1 MKNCTKQ
8 ILFILALA
16 MCVACCGTRG
26 GQRDDYRV
34 CAWVWPSCHDDS
46 LGRTNWEEGIG
57 EWEVIKKGD
66 PRYEGHYQ
74 PKRPLWGYEMDD
86 DPAVVERWI
95 DTALE
100 HGVNT
105 FIYDWYWFDHYPYLE
120 GALNNGFLKAPNC
133 RKMDFYIM
141 WANHDVPHNYWNPH
155 KWGDDSSILWHGA
168 VGMDDFKII
177 VERVI
182 RQYFTQP
189 NYVKVDGCPV
199 FAIFDL
205 NIFADGLGG
214 KEKAAEA
221 IAYMRSEVRRAGF
234 PDLHLQMVHG
244 GVPYPSPEKIEEIKA
259 TIDNLGVASMV
270 GYNPGAYSPDYTQ
283 MNCGAIGIRDVWHSV
298 LDIPVYPTV
307 AVGWDDTPRF
317 PEKGI
322 DDVIHIDATPETF
335 RTYLQVAKE
344 YADRNADRQEKFI
357 MINAW
362 NEWVEGSYLLP
373 DEVWG
378 YRYLD
383 AVKSVFVDGR

>member
-1 MKNCTKQ
+1 MKTLRK
-8 ILFILALA
+8 LTFILAL
-16 MCVACCGTRG
+16 MACAASCGTRHEAK
-26 GQRDDYRV
+26 DYRV

-46 LGRTNWEEGIG
+46 LGRTNWEQGIG
-57 EWEVIKKGD
+57 EWEVIQKGD

-74 PKRPLWGYEMDD
+74 PKRPLWGYEMDN
-86 DPAVVERWI
+86 DPKVVEKWI

-120 GALNNGFLKAPNC
+120 SALNDGFLKAPNC
-133 RKMDFYIM
+133 QKMDFYIM
-141 WANHDVPHNYWNPH
+141 WANHDVPRCYWNYH
-155 KWGDDSSILWHGA
+155 KWGDDDSILWYGA
-168 VGMDDFKII
+168 VGMEDFKLI

-189 NYVKVDGCPV
+189 NYVKVNGCPV

-205 NIFADGLGG
+205 QIFTNGFGSP
-214 KEKAAEA
+214 EKAAEA
-221 IAYMRSEVRRAGF
+221 MDYMRAEVRKAGF

-244 GVPYPSPEKIEEIKA
+244 GVPYPTPEKIAEVQSL
-259 TIDNLGVASMV
+259 IDNLGVASMV
-270 GYNPGAYSPDYTQ
+270 GYNPGGFDTDYVN
-283 MNCGAIGIRDVWHSV
+283 MNCGAVGIREVWNDV

-317 PEKGI
+317 PKKGK
-322 DDVIHIDATPETF
+322 DDVIHEHATPETF
-335 RTYLQVAKE
+335 KTFLHVAKE
-344 YADRNADRQEKFI
+344 YADRNADTQEKFV

-378 YRYLD
+378 YQYLD
-383 AVKSVFVDGR
+383 AVKSVFVEGK